1 MLLRS
6 VQSLRCQ
13 DWLTHKIIHI
23 LIATTA
29 AASHIIIGHIIIS
42 HIIISHIII
51 KHTTIR
57 NIIRRIITLHITHI
71 IINRITINN
80 PIGIIITRYR
90 RPRGR
95 FDGTADPKYNGS
107 T

>member
-29 AASHIIIGHIIIS
+29 AASHIIIG